1 MRDVLALIVC
11 GDRIIEVTTATLG
24 PLPLDQPPNSK
35 PVTPYGVITADDTHR
50 ARHRHDRISDQQR
63 YLASNTADGHW
74 IPAGHCAAPG
84 MRKPLR
90 ALAVAEDAP
99 AGVRPAGSG
108 PVSMARASPEMRPGS
123 HHVSWAATPRAAHQ
137 PH

>member
-1 MRDVLALIVC
+1 MILTVRDI
-11 GDRIIEVTTATLG
+11 GTTDFPTSSG
-24 PLPLDQPPNSK
+24 YLPF
-35 PVTPYGVITADDTHR
+35 
-50 ARHRHDRISDQQR
+50 
-63 YLASNTADGHW
+63 NTADGRQ
-74 IPAGHCAAPG
+74 IPGGRRAAPG